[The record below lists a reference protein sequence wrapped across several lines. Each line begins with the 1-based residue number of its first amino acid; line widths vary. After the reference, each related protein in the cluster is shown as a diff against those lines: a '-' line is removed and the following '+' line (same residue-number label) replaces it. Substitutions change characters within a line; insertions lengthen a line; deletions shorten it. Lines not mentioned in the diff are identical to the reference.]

1 MSILAAG
8 HVSAITDAL
17 GIATISFFH
26 PSHNSLPGQLL
37 RQLAATITAVGQ
49 ADTTKVIILK
59 SEGERTFCAGASFD
73 ELVAIKDEAQGL
85 QFFSGFA
92 QVINACRTCPKIIIG
107 RVQGKAT
114 GGGVGVAAA
123 TDYCLAT
130 QQAAV
135 KLSELVVGIGPF
147 VVGPVVEL
155 KIGRAAYAQLAL
167 DATEFRSATWAQERG
182 LYAEVLETIAAL
194 DAAVQAFA
202 EKLAGYNPEA
212 LAAMKQ
218 VIWEGTEHWDSL
230 LSQRAAISGRLV
242 LSDFTR
248 QALAKFKAAAAGAKA

>member
-1 MSILAAG
+1 MSTLTAG
-8 HVSAITDAL
+8 HVSATTDAL

-26 PSHNSLPGQLL
+26 PAHNSLPGQLL
-37 RQLAATITAVGQ
+37 RELAATITAVGQ
-49 ADTTKVIILK
+49 ADTTKIIVLK

-73 ELVAIKDEAQGL
+73 ELVAIEDETQGQ

-92 QVINACRTCPKIIIG
+92 QVINACRTCPKVIVG
-107 RVQGKAT
+107 RVQGKAI

-123 TDYCLAT
+123 TDYCFAT
-130 QQAAV
+130 TQAAV
-135 KLSELVVGIGPF
+135 KLSELVIGIGPF

-167 DATEFRSATWAQERG
+167 DAAEFRSAAWAQARG
-182 LYAEVLETIAAL
+182 LYAAVLETTADL

-202 EKLAGYNPEA
+202 EKLASYSPEA
-212 LAAMKQ
+212 LAAMKR

-230 LSQRAAISGRLV
+230 LSERAAISGRLV

-248 QALAKFKAAAAGAKA
+248 QAIAKFKAAASAKA

>member
-1 MSILAAG
+1 MNDSLTAG
-8 HVSAITDAL
+8 HVAAITDAL

-26 PSHNSLPGQLL
+26 PAHNSLPGQLL

-49 ADTTKVIILK
+49 ADTTKVIILR

-73 ELVAIKDEAQGL
+73 ELIAIEDEAQGQ

-92 QVINACRTCPKIIIG
+92 QVINACRTCPKVIIG
-107 RVQGKAT
+107 RVQGKAI

-130 QQAAV
+130 AQASV

-147 VVGPVVEL
+147 VVGPIVER
-155 KIGRAAYAQLAL
+155 KIGTAAYAQLAL
-167 DATEFRSATWAQERG
+167 DAAEFRSATWAQARG
-182 LYAEVLETIAAL
+182 LYADVLETIEAL

-202 EKLAGYNPEA
+202 AKLAAYNPEA
-212 LAAMKQ
+212 LTELKR
-218 VIWEGTEHWDSL
+218 VIWAGTDDWDAL
-230 LSQRAAISGRLV
+230 LAERAAISGRLV
-242 LSDFTR
+242 LSAFTR
-248 QALAKFKAAAAGAKA
+248 QAIQQFKAR

>member
-1 MSILAAG
+1 MYTLTAG
-8 HVSAITDAL
+8 HVAATTDAY

-37 RQLAATITAVGQ
+37 RKLAVTITNVGQ

-73 ELVAIKDEAQGL
+73 ELVAIEDEAQGQ

-107 RVQGKAT
+107 RVQGKAI

-130 QQAAV
+130 TQAAV

-167 DATEFRSATWAQERG
+167 DAAEFRPAAWAEARG
-182 LYAEVLETIAAL
+182 LYAGCFDTITEL
-194 DAAVQAFA
+194 DAAVQALA
-202 EKLAGYNPEA
+202 EKLAAYNPEA

-218 VIWEGTEHWDSL
+218 VIWAGTAHWDSL
-230 LSQRAAISGRLV
+230 LNERAAISGRLV

-248 QALAKFKAAAAGAKA
+248 QAIAKFKG

>member
-1 MSILAAG
+1 MSTLTAG
-8 HVSAITDAL
+8 HVATTTDAL

-37 RQLAATITAVGQ
+37 RELADTITATGR

-73 ELVAIKDEAQGL
+73 ELIAIEDEAQGQ

-107 RVQGKAT
+107 RVQGKAI

-123 TDYCLAT
+123 TDYCFAT
-130 QQAAV
+130 AQASV

-147 VVGPVVEL
+147 VVGPIVER
-155 KIGRAAYAQLAL
+155 KIGVAAYAQLAL
-167 DATEFRSATWAQERG
+167 DAAEFRPAAWAQARG

-202 EKLAGYNPEA
+202 EKLAAYNPDA
-212 LAAMKQ
+212 LAALKQ
-218 VIWEGTEHWDSL
+218 VIWEGTAHWDSL
-230 LSQRAAISGRLV
+230 LRERAAISGRLV

-248 QALAKFKAAAAGAKA
+248 QAIAKFKAA

>member
-1 MSILAAG
+1 MSTLTAG
-8 HVSAITDAL
+8 HVSATTDAQ
-17 GIATISFFH
+17 GIATISFYH

-37 RQLAATITAVGQ
+37 RQLADTITKTGHA
-49 ADTTKVIILK
+49 ATTKVIILK

-73 ELVAIKDEAQGL
+73 ELVAIEDEAQGQ

-92 QVINACRTCPKIIIG
+92 QVINACRTCPKVIIG
-107 RVQGKAT
+107 RVQGKAI

-130 QQAAV
+130 TQAAV

-155 KIGRAAYAQLAL
+155 KIGRAAYTQLAL
-167 DATEFRSATWAQERG
+167 DASEFRSAAWAQARG
-182 LYAEVLETIAAL
+182 LYAEVLETTEAM
-194 DAAVQAFA
+194 DATVQAFA

-212 LAAMKQ
+212 LGALKQ
-218 VIWEGTEHWDSL
+218 VIWEGTAHWNSL
-230 LSQRAAISGRLV
+230 LRERAAISGRLV

-248 QALAKFKAAAAGAKA
+248 QAIAQFKGAGK

>member
-1 MSILAAG
+1 MSTLTAG
-8 HVSAITDAL
+8 HVAATTDAL

-37 RQLAATITAVGQ
+37 RELAATITAVGQ
-49 ADTTKVIILK
+49 ADTTKVIILR

-73 ELVAIKDEAQGL
+73 ELIAIEDEAQGQ

-92 QVINACRTCPKIIIG
+92 QVINACRTCPKVIIG
-107 RVQGKAT
+107 RVQGKAI

-130 QQAAV
+130 TQAAV

-167 DATEFRSATWAQERG
+167 DAAEFRSAAWAQARG
-182 LYAEVLETIAAL
+182 LYAGCFETIAEL
-194 DAAVQAFA
+194 DAAVQAQA
-202 EKLAGYNPEA
+202 AKLASYNPEA

-218 VIWEGTEHWDSL
+218 VIWEGTAHWDSL
-230 LSQRAAISGRLV
+230 LSERAAISGRLV

-248 QALAKFKAAAAGAKA
+248 QAIAQFKGAGK

>member
-1 MSILAAG
+1 MSTLTAG
-8 HVSAITDAL
+8 TVTATTDAL
-17 GIATISFFH
+17 GITTISFFH
-26 PSHNSLPGQLL
+26 PAHNSLPGALL
-37 RQLAATITAVGQ
+37 TELARAIERVGQ

-73 ELVAIKDEAQGL
+73 ELVAIEDEAQGQ
-85 QFFSGFA
+85 QFFAGFA
-92 QVINACRTCPKIIIG
+92 QVINACRTCPKVIIG
-107 RVQGKAT
+107 RVQGKAI

-123 TDYCLAT
+123 TDYCFAT
-130 QQAAV
+130 TQAAV

-167 DATEFRSATWAQERG
+167 DATEFRPAAWAKERG
-182 LYAEVLETIAAL
+182 LYAEVLETTAAL

-212 LAAMKQ
+212 LAAIKQ
-218 VIWEGTEHWDSL
+218 VIWAGTEHWDSL
-230 LSQRAAISGRLV
+230 LSERAAISGRLV

-248 QALAKFKAAAAGAKA
+248 QAIARFKAAGSAKA

>member
-1 MSILAAG
+1 MTDTLTAG
-8 HVSAITDAL
+8 HVSATTDAL

-26 PSHNSLPGQLL
+26 PAHNSLPGQLL
-37 RQLAATITAVGQ
+37 RELAATITAVGQ
-49 ADTTKVIILK
+49 ADTTKVIVLK

-73 ELVAIKDEAQGL
+73 ELVAIADEAQGQ

-92 QVINACRTCPKIIIG
+92 QVINACRTCPKVIVG
-107 RVQGKAT
+107 RVQGKAI

-123 TDYCLAT
+123 TDYCFAT
-130 QQAAV
+130 TQAAV
-135 KLSELVVGIGPF
+135 KLSELVIGIGPF

-155 KIGRAAYAQLAL
+155 KIGRAAFAQLAL
-167 DATEFRSATWAQERG
+167 DAGEFRPAAWAQARG
-182 LYAEVLETIAAL
+182 LYAEVLETTADL

-202 EKLAGYNPEA
+202 EKLAGYSPEA

-218 VIWEGTEHWDSL
+218 VIWEGTEHWDRL
-230 LSQRAAISGRLV
+230 LSARAAISGRLV

-248 QALAKFKAAAAGAKA
+248 QAVAKFKAATGAKA